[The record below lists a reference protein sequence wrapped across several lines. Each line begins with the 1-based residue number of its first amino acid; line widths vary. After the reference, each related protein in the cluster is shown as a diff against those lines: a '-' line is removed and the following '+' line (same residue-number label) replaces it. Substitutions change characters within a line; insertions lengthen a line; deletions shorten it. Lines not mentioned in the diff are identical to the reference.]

1 MSDKCVH
8 TEHCC
13 KKHGCKYNDYN
24 CPVAFGDKP
33 QSFPCEWCLED
44 RNNPLQERIQQL
56 EAEVDVLVIAVK
68 NREKRIQQLEAE
80 LAALMEANND
90 AYSRGFVDGQE
101 VKDE

>member
-56 EAEVDVLVIAVK
+56 EDAHKANVHQELRTDYTERGHRCEWRVAYEAV
-68 NREKRIQQLEAE
+68 QQRSK
-80 LAALMEANND
+80 AALLKEND
-90 AYSRGFVDGQE
+90 NG
-101 VKDE
+101 